1 VELTLFNLL
10 EGEVPVDDEDSQ
22 VEGFGQQPELTVD
35 IDNPLN
41 KEGSAGVFH
50 LSLDLNGL

>member
-1 VELTLFNLL
+1 
-10 EGEVPVDDEDSQ
+10 
-22 VEGFGQQPELTVD
+22 VD

>member
-1 VELTLFNLL
+1 MELTLFNLL

-41 KEGSAGVFH
+41 EEGSAGVFH